1 MDFLNGVKTEQI
13 KFCLHMFLM
22 KYIVKSL
29 PNQMYVEKLV
39 CSFSYWNFLLCY
51 QWLCQI
57 QHWTT
62 GKEQFWYELTCI
74 CLKLFFCCFF
84 FVFLLWI
91 RVNFRLKLKQN
102 ILSYMQLWRTFS
114 GTWAIRDVLRCNG
127 KRT

>member
-74 CLKLFFCCFF
+74 CLKLFFVCLFL
-84 FVFLLWI
+84 VFLLWI

-114 GTWAIRDVLRCNG
+114 GTRAIRDVLRCDG

>member
-1 MDFLNGVKTEQI
+1 
-13 KFCLHMFLM
+13 MFLM

-74 CLKLFFCCFF
+74 CL
-84 FVFLLWI
+84 
-91 RVNFRLKLKQN
+91 
-102 ILSYMQLWRTFS
+102 
-114 GTWAIRDVLRCNG
+114 
-127 KRT
+127 